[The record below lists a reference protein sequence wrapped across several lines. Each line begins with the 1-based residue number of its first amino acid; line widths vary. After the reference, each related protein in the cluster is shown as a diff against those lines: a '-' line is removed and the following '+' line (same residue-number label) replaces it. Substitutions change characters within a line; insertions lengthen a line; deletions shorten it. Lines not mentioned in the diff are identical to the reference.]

1 MGVEVPLC
9 VVVTL
14 YQNVVMFSGV
24 KLSVGL
30 FVLFIGRVSLY
41 FVNLHLSNHKGI
53 RKLAN
58 NLEMILNLRSRSQTR
73 SGQPQKVTKS
83 WTQNT

>member
-1 MGVEVPLC
+1 MCSCHSISEC
-9 VVVTL
+9 C
-14 YQNVVMFSGV
+14 VMFSGV
-24 KLSVGL
+24 KLNVGL

-58 NLEMILNLRSRSQTR
+58 DLEMILNLRSRSQTR
-73 SGQPQKVTKS
+73 SGQPQNVPLP
-83 WTQNT
+83 QQQYV